1 MKPFRCLKLTLT
13 LSLACLVSWPASSA
27 ELEKGKKVWSKH
39 HETVLLTEP
48 RPLAPASAT
57 VGFATKLSIREVQ
70 GTWLRVK
77 SGKAKGWVFQGNVA
91 TKKPSHAPG
100 AGFTTI
106 DASQTNTVA
115 AARPLSPAAEGYAER
130 RGAEDA
136 HADINWLD
144 MQADIITQDELIV
157 FMQVEQLGEYQE

>member
-1 MKPFRCLKLTLT
+1 MKPFHCLKLTLT
-13 LSLACLVSWPASSA
+13 FTLACLVSWPASSA
-27 ELEKGKKVWSKH
+27 ELKKGKKVWSKH

-77 SGKAKGWVFQGNVA
+77 SDKAKGWVFQGNVA
-91 TKKPSHAPG
+91 TEKPSHAPA

-115 AARPLSPAAEGYAER
+115 AARPLSPAAEDYAER

-157 FMQVEQLGEYQE
+157 FMEVEQLGEYQE

>member
-1 MKPFRCLKLTLT
+1 MNLFRRLWLTLT
-13 LSLACLVSWPASSA
+13 FILACLVSWPANSA
-27 ELEKGKKVWSKH
+27 ELKKGKKVWSKH
-39 HETVLLTEP
+39 YETVLLTEP

-57 VGFATKLSIREVQ
+57 VGFAEKLSIREVQ

-91 TKKPSHAPG
+91 TEKPSHAPG
-100 AGFTTI
+100 AGFTTV
-106 DASQTNTVA
+106 DASQTDTVA

-136 HADINWLD
+136 QADINWLD
-144 MQADIITQDELIV
+144 VQADTITQDELIV